1 MNSSNSGRTSYGPSM
16 HSGHSTRELEHRLTQ
31 LEDEKEASRE
41 QREELYEIAEE
52 HRNKLTL
59 HEKAIL
65 MIVGSLSILLQDK
78 LPGLASLVKGLI
90 P

>member
-1 MNSSNSGRTSYGPSM
+1 MLRRIDLERPQDHGF
-16 HSGHSTRELEHRLTQ
+16 HSTKEIEHRLTR
-31 LEDEKEASRE
+31 LEDEREASRT
-41 QREELYEIAEE
+41 QREELYEIAED
-52 HRNKLTL
+52 HRKKLTL

-78 LPGLASLVKGLI
+78 LPGLASILKGLI